1 MAQDDRLAADVHLDP
16 QVHQPGISDVTKL
29 NADWLRR
36 FCIRHRLS
44 PKRKTN
50 KKRIPIIERIPLLK
64 RYFACL
70 RHRLRTEKSVPDDIH
85 YTAKYGLFPPENR
98 LNVDQVP
105 AGLILLTLF

>member
-1 MAQDDRLAADVHLDP
+1 
-16 QVHQPGISDVTKL
+16 
-29 NADWLRR
+29 LRR

-50 KKRIPIIERIPLLK
+50 KKRIPITERIPLLK

-70 RHRLRTEKSVPDDIH
+70 RHRLMTEKTVADDINWSD
-85 YTAKYGLFPPENR
+85 KYGLFPPENR
-98 LNVDQVP
+98 FNVDQVP